1 MDSTPLTIAI
11 DGRHVTVDPDRDWA
25 RLAVNPRAGGN
36 STEWRFWIDG
46 EAITIE
52 TGTGESEDREALA
65 RALASALGWDFPQ
78 PDELHQA
85 A

>member
-11 DGRHVTVDPDRDWA
+11 YGRHVTVDPDRDWA
-25 RLAVNPRAGGN
+25 RLAVNPRAGGK

-52 TGTGESEDREALA
+52 TGMGQSDDREALA
-65 RALASALGWDFPQ
+65 LTLAAALGWDFPQ
-78 PDELHQA
+78 PDELQQA